1 MRMTVRILGKSASVR
16 IPATMMKAAKIGL
29 DQVVDVSEERGRIII
44 EPVSAAETALDEMAA
59 AITPKNRHR
68 ETEWGAPLGSESL

>member
-1 MRMTVRILGKSASVR
+1 
-16 IPATMMKAAKIGL
+16 MKAAKIGL

-68 ETEWGAPLGSESL
+68 EVNFGARIGSESL